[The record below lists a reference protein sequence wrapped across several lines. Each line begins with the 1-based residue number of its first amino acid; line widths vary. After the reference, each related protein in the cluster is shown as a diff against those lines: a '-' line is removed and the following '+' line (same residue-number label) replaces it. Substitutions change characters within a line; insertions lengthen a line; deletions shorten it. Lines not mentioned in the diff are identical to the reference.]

1 MNQYE
6 TYYLNQAGSGIA
18 TYTGLRYQKGNG
30 FFGRI
35 MKGFA
40 LPLFKYFGKQGL
52 SAAGNLVS
60 EFRANP
66 DKGIKE
72 LLKDQAK
79 TSLSNI
85 TQDGAD
91 RLTKFIQ
98 TGKGVK
104 RTNNKRSNKRTKGSI
119 IKSQTRHV
127 ALVTPSKKRKSK
139 ADTFLL

>member
-6 TYYLNQAGSGIA
+6 SYYLNQAGSGIA

-40 LPLFKYFGKQGL
+40 LPLLKYFGKQGL

-60 EFRANP
+60 EYRSNP
-66 DKGIKE
+66 NKSIKD

-79 TSLSNI
+79 TSLSDI
-85 TQDGAD
+85 TQDGAE
-91 RLTKFIQ
+91 RVKKFIQ

-104 RTNNKRSNKRTKGSI
+104 RTNKRTKGSI
-119 IKSQTRHV
+119 IKSKTKNIAFV
-127 ALVTPSKKRKSK
+127 SPAKKRKTK